1 MTFPKILSAIAFATP
16 LSLGSVAA
24 LAEEITVGSCPSGIF
39 VERLGEWA
47 ALSNDAETVEILRSN
62 PSRTNVV
69 AAAYMTDDESMLEV
83 VVLSLRGLERFQG
96 GISESDFNA
105 LRAEFAK
112 AFQGPSPEMQTKI
125 DRVIEGNLSGTGS
138 TGSHL
143 RYEPAISSP
152 GELIGF
158 ALTEMNIPGLG
169 TTLFETAMK
178 MQHIRGCIVQANFS
192 IAVSPGSR
200 DRLDQAI
207 SDFVMR

>member
-1 MTFPKILSAIAFATP
+1 MFLKIFSTFAFAVP

-24 LAEEITVGSCPSGIF
+24 VAEEITVGSCPSGVI

-47 ALSNDAETVEILRSN
+47 ALSNNAEAVEILRSN
-62 PSRTNVV
+62 PNRTNEV
-69 AAAYMTDDESMLEV
+69 AAAYMTDDASMLEV

-96 GISESDFNA
+96 GISEGDFNA

-112 AFQGPSPEMQTKI
+112 AFQGPSSEMQAKI
-125 DRVIEGNLSGTGS
+125 DRIIEGNLSGTGS
-138 TGSHL
+138 TGSNL
-143 RYEPAISSP
+143 KYELAISSP
-152 GELIGF
+152 GKFIGF